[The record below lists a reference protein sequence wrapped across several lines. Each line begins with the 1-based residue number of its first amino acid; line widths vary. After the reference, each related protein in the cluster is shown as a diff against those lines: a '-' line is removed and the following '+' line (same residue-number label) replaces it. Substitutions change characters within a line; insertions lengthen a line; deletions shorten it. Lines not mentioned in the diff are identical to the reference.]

1 MTDLTRYLHRA
12 RSAVGLGTAYRLG
25 RGGFKP
31 TALWIDRS
39 SDCSGFV
46 AWVLGLSRVPKLSR
60 PWWIETTAI
69 HKDATGKRRV
79 FERIL
84 EPTPGCVVVYPDLN
98 GTQGHV
104 GIVASVSP
112 LTVVDCSSGSYR
124 RTGDAIREHGGEAFE
139 RRRDSIFVRLV
150 QDGKK

>member
-1 MTDLTRYLHRA
+1 MLNLTRYLHRA
-12 RSAVGLGTAYRLG
+12 RSAVGLGTEYRLG

-31 TALWIDRS
+31 TALWTDRS

-69 HKDATGKRRV
+69 HRDATGKRRV
-79 FERIL
+79 FERIF

-98 GTQGHV
+98 GAQGHV

-112 LTVVDCSSGSYR
+112 LTVVDCSLGSFR
-124 RTGDAIREHGGEAFE
+124 AFHEAIREHNGTAFE
-139 RRRDSIFVRLV
+139 RRTDAIFVCLK
-150 QDGKK
+150 QDAK